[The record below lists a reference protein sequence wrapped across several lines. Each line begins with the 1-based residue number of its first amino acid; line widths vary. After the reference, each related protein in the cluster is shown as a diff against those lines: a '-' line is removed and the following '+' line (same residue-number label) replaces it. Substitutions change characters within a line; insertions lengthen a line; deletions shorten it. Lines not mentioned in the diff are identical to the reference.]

1 MANFSVAFAVFM
13 LSALAISQAAVYIG
27 GGCYDCNPP
36 GGQARGVY
44 TGLNGGGGGRLAG
57 GGGGG
62 GGGGGSYYNGG
73 GGGRPVYSGNFGPN
87 GYSGGGGRRGGGGYR
102 GGGYGGGGGADY
114 DTGLTQIISG

>member
-44 TGLNGGGGGRLAG
+44 TGLNGGGGG
-57 GGGGG
+57 
-62 GGGGGSYYNGG
+62 
-73 GGGRPVYSGNFGPN
+73 
-87 GYSGGGGRRGGGGYR
+87 GGYR